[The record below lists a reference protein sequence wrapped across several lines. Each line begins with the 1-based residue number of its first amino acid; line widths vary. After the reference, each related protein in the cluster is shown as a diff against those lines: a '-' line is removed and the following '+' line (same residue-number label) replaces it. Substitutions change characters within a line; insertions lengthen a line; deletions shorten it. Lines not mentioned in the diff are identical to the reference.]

1 MELSELTQIQQ
12 NGLCENIVKFCCSY
26 PFGIPPQNAI
36 PRSERMK
43 SLDRSVVQLKVSY
56 IHKEL
61 RKGLRSLVVGDKV
74 ELVDPDNVVPQDFK
88 DSPDWDTFTNHWWVV
103 PIEAST
109 LTLWRAAEYK
119 AARGAK
125 ARRFKSGAI
134 EYYLYA
140 GWPDIFWLAVAD
152 LLRIH
157 GDRIR
162 QCSKRECSKVFI
174 RTKRQDYC
182 SPECSQSVRS
192 KKHYAENRE
201 KRKKDQRAW
210 YESKMRKK
218 YEGQKIRIKHRVA
231 K

>member
-12 NGLCENIVKFCCSY
+12 NGLCKNIARFCCSY
-26 PFGIPPQNAI
+26 PFGIPPQNAV
-36 PRSERMK
+36 PRSQRME
-43 SLDRSVVQLKVSY
+43 SLDTSVVQPKISH
-56 IHKEL
+56 IQKEL
-61 RKGLRSLVVGDKV
+61 RLGLRSLVIGDKV
-74 ELVDPDNVVPQDFK
+74 ELVDPDNAVPKDFK
-88 DSPDWDTFTNHWWVV
+88 DSPDWNIFTNHWWVV

-109 LTLWRAAEYK
+109 LTLWRTPEYK

-125 ARRFKSGAI
+125 ARPFKSGAI

-140 GWPDIFWLAVAD
+140 GWPDVFWLAVAD
-152 LLRIH
+152 LLRVH

-162 QCSKRECSKVFI
+162 QCSKQECGKVFI

-182 SPECSQSVRS
+182 SSECSQSVRS

-201 KRKKDQRAW
+201 KRKKDQRAR
-210 YESKMRKK
+210 YERKMRKK
-218 YEGQKIRIKHRVA
+218 YDGQKIRIRHRVA